1 MTKSV
6 LLLAPSRG
14 LGGGIERYVSTIE
27 SAFAQQQVTCRR
39 LDLREP
45 DASHNTQ
52 TKLRYV
58 YRVRKAVRASEQP
71 VRLVV
76 AHRNL
81 LPVVRS
87 VARLPYF
94 DGASVIVHGSELWSS
109 GRMRGRRNLAR
120 DDVRAVAVSNFSAG
134 VLARTCPAN
143 VLPPGVSAEWYR
155 TLVSAADR
163 RIRNGSGLLNVVT
176 AFRLAQWREKGLPAV
191 LHAVGRSVGRGVQ
204 LTICGHGPAPKNLLD
219 TVACYPWCRI
229 APDLSDEAMAEQLA
243 AADVFILGTR
253 TRRGSGHCGEGFG
266 LVLLEAQLA
275 GTPVI
280 APAYGG
286 SGDAFQPGITGV
298 APIDESAQ
306 ALAVALDSLLHDG
319 PRRIE
324 MGRAAAAWSRSQFEP
339 TDYSRRAVRLLL
351 GSHDIWLDGCDA
363 G

>member
-1 MTKSV
+1 MTESV

-27 SAFAQQQVTCRR
+27 SAFTQQQVTCQR

-45 DASHNTQ
+45 DQSHNTG
-52 TKLRYV
+52 TKLRYM
-58 YRVRKAVRASEQP
+58 YRVRQAVRASEQP

-87 VARLPYF
+87 VSRLPYF
-94 DGASVIVHGSELWSS
+94 GGASVIVHGSELWST
-109 GRMRGRRNLAR
+109 RRVRGRRNLVR
-120 DDVRAVAVSNFSAG
+120 PDVRAVAVSNFSAG

-163 RIRNGSGLLNVVT
+163 RIRTDGLLNVVT
-176 AFRLAQWREKGLPAV
+176 AFRLSQWREKGLHAV
-191 LHAVGRSVGRGVQ
+191 LHAVGRSVGRGVR
-204 LTICGHGPAPKNLLD
+204 LTVCGHGPAPKQLLD
-219 TVACYPWCRI
+219 TVSCYPWCRI

-243 AADVFILGTR
+243 GADVFILGTR
-253 TRRGSGHCGEGFG
+253 TRRGGNHCGEGFG

-280 APAYGG
+280 APAFGG

-298 APIDESAQ
+298 APIDESAP
-306 ALAVALDSLLHDG
+306 ALAAALDSLLEDG
-319 PRRIE
+319 PRRTE
-324 MGRAAAAWSRSQFEP
+324 MASAAAIWSRARFDP
-339 TDYSRRAVRLLL
+339 AGYSRRAVQVLL
-351 GSHDIWLDGCDA
+351 GGHQSWHGGTDVG
-363 G
+363 